1 MSLILEALKKVEKDK
16 SRGPQKQN
24 ISSAILQSYRLRA
37 DRFRD
42 DSFRT
47 DLRTKRGRALLVSC
61 IVFSAA
67 VLLAAAGAGINHL
80 LSAKGDPS
88 PAAPAVSKPERPAEA
103 APALVKPARP
113 EAAPPAAEVV
123 RPPDATSP
131 PASREMPR
139 HTEKDTEKVRLVK
152 PPAAPAQSRRA
163 PVETS
168 VREEP
173 PPVTI
178 GGIIWSEESSR
189 RRALV
194 NGSTVKEGDTVDG
207 VRVERID
214 SGRVLF
220 SADGKTFA
228 IPFR

>member
-16 SRGPQKQN
+16 SRGLQKQN
-24 ISSAILQSYRLRA
+24 ISSDILQSDRLRA
-37 DRFRD
+37 DCGADRFRT
-42 DSFRT
+42 S
-47 DLRTKRGRALLVSC
+47 LRTKRGRALLISC

-80 LSAKGDPS
+80 LSAKGNPS

-103 APALVKPARP
+103 APALVKPAQP

-123 RPPDATSP
+123 RP